1 MIAILAFDS
10 VLLLMRTI
18 FIKYIINDMT
28 TITKDNVIVNATLAF
43 SMLCMVIIFSDILN
57 AIYNYYLEKQFMLQR
72 KGLLTEYLNK
82 VAPITIFRNTYK
94 SKCN

>member
-43 SMLCMVIIFSDILN
+43 SMLCMVIIFSDIL
-57 AIYNYYLEKQFMLQR
+57 
-72 KGLLTEYLNK
+72 
-82 VAPITIFRNTYK
+82 
-94 SKCN
+94 